1 MERKE
6 GKKEEQGRTPFSHQA
21 CPLCIFKKRKNEK
34 WGGPSSHQGL
44 TLIFSKNWVGV
55 PKVQYV
61 LLGGCTATS
70 EVQSTFWALGGQWAG
85 SLSLTEVEEGNT
97 TYLAS
102 SFCRPICSSRAA
114 QKGFPRMPPLLSRTA
129 KAFLFSFLSFSAI
142 PHNTRCLVLR
152 LRCNQPT
159 FPPFPR
165 SLFKPHI
172 SPPRRLQAGMD
183 FTQMCKHLMAVAC
196 HTYLQIRDQ
205 FSSRLHRR
213 IPYHSLLGYD
223 EASSLTDARSD
234 EDL

>member
-1 MERKE
+1 MGRKE

-102 SFCRPICSSRAA
+102 SFCRPICSSRAT
-114 QKGFPRMPPLLSRTA
+114 QKGFPRMPPSF
-129 KAFLFSFLSFSAI
+129 AFPDSKGISLFFSFPRYTTQHTMPPPPPVQPSNLPSLSPLSFQASYFSA
-142 PHNTRCLVLR
+142 P
-152 LRCNQPT
+152 
-159 FPPFPR
+159 
-165 SLFKPHI
+165 
-172 SPPRRLQAGMD
+172 SPPSRYGFHPNVQTFDGCCLPHL
-183 FTQMCKHLMAVAC
+183 FTN
-196 HTYLQIRDQ
+196 
-205 FSSRLHRR
+205 
-213 IPYHSLLGYD
+213 
-223 EASSLTDARSD
+223 
-234 EDL
+234 